1 MKYYKFELNMVW
13 ANIISVLLLIV
24 GFIVFILTYGIFE
37 YTNYLSLVISFVLYL
52 AIHEIIHGLAFSY
65 FCKNKYNV
73 KYGAALE
80 KGVFYAMCQERINKK
95 AVLISLM
102 APTFFLTFIALII
115 AYIFRID
122 LLGILAIFNLSGA
135 TGDILMTLFVLRL
148 PDDIK
153 YIDYDNVIGFYLLS
167 KKDLSKYKS
176 KFLVFKESGKDSDKL
191 INKDIKTLTIS
202 KPSWII
208 LGAFIIITIIF
219 YLLQTLI

>member
-1 MKYYKFELNMVW
+1 
-13 ANIISVLLLIV
+13 
-24 GFIVFILTYGIFE
+24 
-37 YTNYLSLVISFVLYL
+37 
-52 AIHEIIHGLAFSY
+52 
-65 FCKNKYNV
+65 
-73 KYGAALE
+73 
-80 KGVFYAMCQERINKK
+80 MCQERINKK

-135 TGDILMTLFVLRL
+135 TGDILMTLFILRL

-167 KKDLSKYKS
+167 KKDYIIDIGFKKINV
-176 KFLVFKESGKDSDKL
+176 LVFKESGKDSDKL

-219 YLLQTLI
+219 YILQTLI